1 MSDGE
6 FWEIV
11 RKKYV
16 GATDIRLDVSVG
28 SFTVSLYV
36 NGEKVEEGTYNDV
49 PDDIFEF
56 VAEEFFGVRKEGK
69 NA

>member
-16 GATDIRLDVSVG
+16 GATDIRLDVSTG
-28 SFTVSLYV
+28 SFAVSLYV
-36 NGEKVEEGTYNDV
+36 NGEKVEEGTYKDV

-56 VAEEFFGVRKEGK
+56 VAAEFFGWDKGGGK
-69 NA
+69 